1 MFKSFNNQKNMSN
14 DSNSKNKTYKSK
26 IVLFSRYDQQSL
38 HLNSVLRFG
47 AKIYIFFKKKE
58 KKRQNRCFFSY
69 IHIYTVFFKK
79 SNLPLDGFFTFSERW
94 KIWHLTTLC
103 NSIFCDYFFLS
114 KILRKNWFSKKKILK
129 FWNWVYIFQCNFGVW
144 EN

>member
-1 MFKSFNNQKNMSN
+1 MSN

-58 KKRQNRCFFSY
+58 KKGKTDVFS
-69 IHIYTVFFKK
+69 HIYIYTQFSLKK
-79 SNLPLDGFFTFSERW
+79 VTCPWMDFLPFRRDER
-94 KIWHLTTLC
+94 
-103 NSIFCDYFFLS
+103 
-114 KILRKNWFSKKKILK
+114 
-129 FWNWVYIFQCNFGVW
+129 FGI
-144 EN
+144 